1 MSKKIRIGT
10 RDSRLAVWQASLV
23 LRQLQDAGHSLE
35 LVLIK
40 SEGDIDLV
48 TPLYAI
54 GVQGIFTRTLDAAL
68 LAGRI
73 DLAVHSMKD
82 VPVQLAEG
90 LSAAAVLSR
99 ADPGDLLVL
108 RGDSSWV
115 DDRESNATIATSSL
129 RRKAQWLHR
138 FPRHRIENLRGNVGT
153 RLKKL
158 ADSDWQGAIFARAGL
173 ERLGEM
179 PANSL
184 SLDWMLPAPAQG
196 AILVT
201 CREEDEAMRQ
211 ACSPLNDPSTAA
223 CVNIERAFLSI
234 MMGGCSTP
242 VGALA
247 TLRDGQVHF
256 RGNVCSLDGVTCLSV
271 ERTGP
276 ASADLGRESG
286 EALLAQGAGALIQK
300 LPHD

>member
-1 MSKKIRIGT
+1 
-10 RDSRLAVWQASLV
+10 
-23 LRQLQDAGHSLE
+23 
-35 LVLIK
+35 
-40 SEGDIDLV
+40 
-48 TPLYAI
+48 
-54 GVQGIFTRTLDAAL
+54 
-68 LAGRI
+68 
-73 DLAVHSMKD
+73 
-82 VPVQLAEG
+82 
-90 LSAAAVLSR
+90 
-99 ADPGDLLVL
+99 VL